1 MPYFY
6 LKHLPL
12 NTRNFYFLIF
22 FCGCCWQL
30 SHAQKIVDYRK
41 IPIVDSAI
49 GLASYYSDWFVGKK
63 TANGEKFSQTKL
75 TCAHNSLPFGTKL
88 RVTDIKTGNF
98 VIVRVNDRLH
108 RNNPRLVDLSKAAA
122 AKLVGLR
129 KQGVM
134 TVSVVVMKEKPQ

>member
-1 MPYFY
+1 M
-6 LKHLPL
+6 
-12 NTRNFYFLIF
+12 
-22 FCGCCWQL
+22 
-30 SHAQKIVDYRK
+30 
-41 IPIVDSAI
+41 DSAI